1 MLGKIK
7 YLEVVSKEEKGEVA
21 SRCCI
26 SLAMSYYLHVV
37 VMC

>member
-7 YLEVVSKEEKGEVA
+7 YLEVVSKEEKGEEA
-21 SRCCI
+21 SRWCI
-26 SLAMSYYLHVV
+26 SLVMYYYLYVV